1 MEIDWVTFTL
11 EIVNFLILVW
21 ILQRFLYKPI
31 LQTIARR
38 KAAIEKTLADAKSLH
53 REAEDM
59 EQRYRDRLAVWEEEK
74 ARLRVQAEGEV
85 AAERARRMTA
95 LERLLAQEKEKH
107 QALERR
113 QWDDQRKQ
121 LEQEALVQGADFA
134 ARLLA
139 RLAAPELEK
148 RLLRMVLEDLPQ
160 HAGDIAKEIHQVH
173 ANGEVPVNV
182 ASAFPLA
189 EIERRDLEQGLRA
202 VIGAKYSATYSVDP
216 QLQAGLRIGIGPWVL
231 RANLQDELKFF
242 AETSHR
248 AA

>member
-1 MEIDWVTFTL
+1 VQINWVTFTL

-31 LQTIARR
+31 LQSIARR

-53 REAEDM
+53 KEAEDM

-74 ARLRVQAEGEV
+74 ARLRMQAEGEV

-95 LERLLAQEKEKH
+95 LQHTLTQEREKH
-107 QALERR
+107 RALEQR

-121 LEQEALVQGADFA
+121 LEQEALAQGAEFA

-139 RLAAPELEK
+139 RLAAPDLEK

-160 HAGDIAKEIHQVH
+160 HTDDVAKETRQLR
-173 ANGEVPVNV
+173 ANGEIPVNV

-189 EIERRDLEQGLRA
+189 ENERRELEQGLRA
-202 VIGAKYSATYSVDP
+202 VIGSTYSATYSVDP
-216 QLQAGLRIGIGPWVL
+216 QLQAGLRIGIGPCVL